1 MYIFIYFEEMAQCQN
16 LVSMCNFGKT
26 VIPSFQKNC
35 TSDTCT
41 KLKCKSGRISVS
53 NIAVLR
59 LVSTPE
65 SQTMM
70 VMIMYV
76 DLHVENL
83 MLMCYL
89 G

>member
-1 MYIFIYFEEMAQCQN
+1 MSQCQN

-26 VIPSFQKNC
+26 VIPIFQNNC

-41 KLKCKSGRISVS
+41 KLKCKSGWISVS

-70 VMIMYV
+70 VMIMDV
-76 DLHVENL
+76 DLHVEI
-83 MLMCYL
+83 
-89 G
+89 